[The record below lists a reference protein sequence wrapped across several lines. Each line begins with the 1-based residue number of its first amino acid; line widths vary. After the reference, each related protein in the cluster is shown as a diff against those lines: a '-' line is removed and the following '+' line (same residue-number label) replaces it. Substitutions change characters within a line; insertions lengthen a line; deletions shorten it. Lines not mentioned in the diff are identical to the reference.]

1 MARIKVGILGATG
14 MVGQWFGQLLHDH
27 PWFEVTALAAS
38 ANSAGRP
45 YEEACRWIVSAEV
58 PSSMQGMEV
67 RECIPDLPCQVV
79 FSALPGGV
87 AGPVEEAFA
96 AAGYFVFSN
105 ARDHRM
111 DPDVPLLVPE
121 VNPRHIQI
129 IERQRRER
137 GWKGYIVTNPNCCTI
152 QMVLA
157 LKPLQDRFGLKRV
170 AVVTLQALS
179 GAGYPGVPSLEIVDN
194 VVPYIEGEEKK
205 LETEP
210 LKILGQ
216 LGDGEFQKAE
226 IAISAQCNRVSTLD
240 GHLECISVELAEEA
254 ELGEVEGALRGFRAL
269 PQELNLPTAPRW
281 PIVVR
286 QEKDRPQPRYDRD
299 AEGGMAVTVGRIR
312 RCSILDYKFLVL
324 GHNVVRG
331 AAGASILNAELLKA
345 QGYLDV

>member
-14 MVGQWFGQLLHDH
+14 MVGQWFAELLHDH

-38 ANSAGRP
+38 AHSAGRP
-45 YEEACRWIVSAEV
+45 YEEACRWMVSADI
-58 PSSMQGMEV
+58 PSSAQGMEV
-67 RECIPDLPCQVV
+67 SECTPDLPCQVV

-87 AGPVEEAFA
+87 ARPIEEAFA
-96 AAGYFVFSN
+96 AADYFVFSN
-105 ARDHRM
+105 ARDHRL

-121 VNPRHIQI
+121 VNPGHIQI
-129 IERQRRER
+129 IERQKRER
-137 GWKGYIVTNPNCCTI
+137 GWKGYIVTNPNCSAT
-152 QMVLA
+152 QLALA

-170 AVVTLQALS
+170 AVATLQALS

-194 VVPYIEGEEKK
+194 VVPYIDGEEEKV
-205 LETEP
+205 ETEP
-210 LKILGQ
+210 LKILGR
-216 LGDGEFQKAE
+216 LVGGEFQKAE
-226 IAISAQCNRVSTLD
+226 IAISAQCNRVATLD
-240 GHLECISVELAEEA
+240 GHLECVSVELAGEA
-254 ELGEVEGALRGFRAL
+254 EVEEVKDALSGFRAL

-281 PIVVR
+281 PIIVR

-299 AEGGMAVTVGRIR
+299 AERGMAVTVGRIR
-312 RCSILDYKFLVL
+312 RCPILDYKFLVL